1 MNMRGIWQK
10 RQRNKKHSVE
20 KQLAKVAESSH
31 KKINLMYKDEVR
43 GRERGGGSHYG
54 QIRRSDTKTYPSEE
68 LCVAAGTHG
77 CGVDE
82 SQGFLKRGFFS

>member
-1 MNMRGIWQK
+1 MRGIWQN
-10 RQRNKKHSVE
+10 RQRNKKHSIE
-20 KQLAKVAESSH
+20 KQLAKAAESSH
-31 KKINLMYKDEVR
+31 KKINPMDKDKVR
-43 GRERGGGSHYG
+43 GRERGESHYG
-54 QIRRSDTKTYPSEE
+54 QIRRSDRKTYPSEE